1 MKSALR
7 IVVGLGLLVV
17 VLMAALAAYLAFVFD
32 ANDYRDRL
40 SELVAEQTGRQL
52 TLSGEMKLSVFPWL
66 GFELG
71 AAELGNAP
79 GFSDRPFAAL
89 TAAEARVKLLP
100 LLRKEVA
107 VDRVVLKGLQLSL
120 ERRADGKTNW
130 DDLVEPEAARDTNG
144 AGPGEASGGHPSALA
159 VGGVDIQDAVIRWE
173 DETTQAKHSL
183 SDVDIQTG
191 EIAPGVPFNIDLGA
205 SFSASEPAIQGRFS
219 LSAKASLDLAAKR
232 YSLAGLRAGFK
243 ADGAGIPGGR
253 VDAGLMADVVADLG
267 QGTLSVKGLSLKA
280 YDVALTGAL
289 EGTGLMD
296 AMVLTGPVVLEGLN
310 PRELLA
316 RLNIEAPR
324 TANPERLKRA
334 AIKAVLTATPTRVAL
349 SDLNATLDDSKMT
362 GRLEVA
368 DLVKSALRFD
378 VSLDALD
385 VDSYLPPT
393 AANGSA
399 AATGGAPAN
408 DPAAAPAATG
418 GLRTLDAAGRVR
430 IGKLKLSGL
439 QASAV
444 DVGIKAAGGRIEV
457 TPKAALYDGR
467 LDSQVS
473 VDVRPKTPALT
484 VGGGVTDVQI
494 GPLLRDL
501 TGKPE
506 KLTGRARV
514 GFDLKGSGL
523 DAPTLKRS
531 LAGTTTL
538 AVLDGAVKGVNVAQF
553 LREAQAQLTGQKAE
567 QASGPAQ
574 TDFSDLKASV
584 VLGGG
589 VARNDDLAMRSPLL
603 RVGGAG
609 MANLLSEAI
618 DYRIETSLVGTLTGQ
633 GGKSLDKVKGVT
645 VPVHITGSF
654 SEPKYALDTEAL
666 LAGALQGRLE
676 QEKAAVKEKVE
687 AVREKAKDQIK
698 EELKK
703 GLGGLFR

>member
-7 IVVGLGLLVV
+7 VVVGLGLLML

-40 SELVAEQTGRQL
+40 SELVSEQTGRQL

-130 DDLVEPEAARDTNG
+130 DDLVDPEAAHDANG

-191 EIAPGVPFNIDLGA
+191 EIAPGVPFNIELGA
-205 SFSASEPAIQGRFS
+205 SFSVSEPAIQGRFS
-219 LSAKASLDLAAKR
+219 ASGKASLDLVAKR
-232 YSLAGLRAGFK
+232 YSMLGLRAGLK
-243 ADGAGIPGGR
+243 AEGAGVPGGR
-253 VDAGLMADVVADLG
+253 VDAGLMADLAVDLA

-296 AMVLTGPVVLEGLN
+296 AMVLTGPLVLDGLN
-310 PRELLA
+310 PRDLLA

-334 AIKAVLTATPTRVAL
+334 ALKATLTATPKRIAL
-349 SDLNATLDDSKMT
+349 TELAATLDDSKIT
-362 GRLEVA
+362 GQLEVA
-368 DLVKSALRFD
+368 DLAKNALRFD
-378 VSLDALD
+378 VSLDTLD
-385 VDSYLPPT
+385 VDSYLPP
-393 AANGSA
+393 AVANGDAGASA
-399 AATGGAPAN
+399 GAPEN
-408 DPAAAPAATG
+408 DPAAAPPATG

-430 IGKLKLSGL
+430 VGTLKVSGL

-444 DVGIKAAGGRIEV
+444 DVGIKAAGGRIAV
-457 TPKAALYDGR
+457 TPKATLYEGR
-467 LDSQVS
+467 LDSPVNL
-473 VDVRPKTPALT
+473 DMRPKTPLL
-484 VGGGVTDVQI
+484 VVSGGVTDVQI

-506 KLTGRARV
+506 RLTGRARV
-514 GFDLKGSGL
+514 SFDLKGSGL
-523 DAPTLKRS
+523 NAPALKRS

-538 AVLDGAVKGVNVAQF
+538 AVLDGAIKGVNIAQF
-553 LREAQAQLTGQKAE
+553 LREAQAQLAGEKVDQD
-567 QASGPAQ
+567 SGPAQ

-584 VLGGG
+584 RLGDG

-609 MANLLSEAI
+609 VANLVSEVI
-618 DYRIETSLVGTLTGQ
+618 DYRIETTLVGTLTGQ

-645 VPVHITGSF
+645 VPVHVTGSF
-654 SEPKYALDTEAL
+654 SDPKYALDAEAL
-666 LAGALQGRLE
+666 LAGALKGRID

-687 AVREKAKDQIK
+687 AVREKAKDQLK

>member
-7 IVVGLGLLVV
+7 IVVGLGLLVL

-130 DDLVEPEAARDTNG
+130 DDLVEPEVAHDANS

-205 SFSASEPAIQGRFS
+205 SFSVSEPAIQGRFS
-219 LSAKASLDLAAKR
+219 ASGKASLDLAAKR
-232 YSLAGLRAGFK
+232 YSVLGLRAGLK
-243 ADGAGIPGGR
+243 AEGAGVPGGQ
-253 VDAGLMADVVADLG
+253 VDAGLMADVVADLA

-280 YDVALTGAL
+280 YEVALTGAL

-310 PRELLA
+310 PRDLLA

-334 AIKAVLTATPTRVAL
+334 ALKATLTATPKRVAL
-349 SDLNATLDDSKMT
+349 ADLAATLDDSKIT
-362 GRLEVA
+362 GQLEVA
-368 DLVKSALRFD
+368 DLAKSALRFD
-378 VSLDALD
+378 VSMDALD
-385 VDSYLPPT
+385 IDSYLPP
-393 AANGSA
+393 AVANGDAGSA
-399 AATGGAPAN
+399 AGAPGD
-408 DPAAAPAATG
+408 DPAAAPPATG
-418 GLRTLDAAGRVR
+418 GLRALDATGRVR
-430 IGKLKLSGL
+430 IGKLKVSGL

-444 DVGIKAAGGRIEV
+444 DVGIKAAGGRIGV
-457 TPKAALYDGR
+457 TPKATLYEGR
-467 LDSQVS
+467 LDSPVNL
-473 VDVRPKTPALT
+473 DVRHKAPLIAI
-484 VGGGVTDVQI
+484 GGGVTDVQI

-506 KLTGRARV
+506 RLTGRARV
-514 GFDLKGSGL
+514 SFDLKGTGL
-523 DAPTLKRS
+523 NAPALKRS
-531 LAGTTTL
+531 LTGTTTL
-538 AVLDGAVKGVNVAQF
+538 AVLDGAIKGVNIAQF
-553 LREAQAQLTGQKAE
+553 LREAQAQLTGEKVDQD
-567 QASGPAQ
+567 SGPAQ

-584 VLGGG
+584 RLGDG

-603 RVGGAG
+603 RVGGTG
-609 MANLLSEAI
+609 TANLVSEAI

-633 GGKSLDKVKGVT
+633 GGKSLDRVRGVT
-645 VPVHITGSF
+645 VPVHVTGSF
-654 SEPKYALDTEAL
+654 SDPKYALDAEAL
-666 LAGALQGRLE
+666 LAGALKGRLD

-687 AVREKAKDQIK
+687 AVREKAKDQLK

>member
-1 MKSALR
+1 MKSVLR
-7 IVVGLGLLVV
+7 IVVGLGLLVLV
-17 VLMAALAAYLAFVFD
+17 AMAALAAYLAFVFD

-40 SELVAEQTGRQL
+40 SELVAEQTGREL

-71 AAELGNAP
+71 ALELGNAK

-89 TAAEARVKLLP
+89 SAAEARVKLLP

-130 DDLVEPEAARDTNG
+130 DDLLKPDTEKGGPGDGAGDASG
-144 AGPGEASGGHPSALA
+144 AGPSALV
-159 VGGVDIQDAVIRWE
+159 VGGVDIQDAVIRWD
-173 DETTQAKHSL
+173 DETTKVKHSL

-205 SFSASEPAIQGRFS
+205 SFSSSEPAIQGRVTV
-219 LSAKASLDLAAKR
+219 SAKASLDLAAKR
-232 YSLAGLRAGFK
+232 YSLMGLRAGLK
-243 ADGAGIPGGR
+243 ANGAGLPGGS
-253 VDAGLMADVVADLG
+253 VDAGLMADLSADLAAG
-267 QGTLSVKGLSLKA
+267 NVSVKGLSLKA

-296 AMVLTGPVVLEGLN
+296 AMVLKGPVVLEGVN

-316 RLNIEAPR
+316 RLKIDAPR
-324 TANPERLKRA
+324 TANPDRLKRA
-334 AIKAVLTATPTRVAL
+334 ALKGTLLVTPARIAL
-349 SDLNATLDDSKMT
+349 SDLVATLDDSKIS
-362 GRLEVA
+362 GQLEIA
-368 DLVKSALRFD
+368 DLKKSALRFD
-378 VSLDALD
+378 ISVDALD
-385 VDSYLPPT
+385 VDSYLPPA
-393 AANGSA
+393 AANGSGGGA
-399 AATGGAPAN
+399 AGAPAS
-408 DPAAAPAATG
+408 APAAVPPATD
-418 GLRTLDAAGRVR
+418 GLRNLDAAGRLR
-430 IGKLKLSGL
+430 IGKLKASGL

-444 DVGIKAAGGRIEV
+444 DVGIKAAGGRIDV
-457 TPKAALYDGR
+457 TPKASLYEGS
-467 LDSQVS
+467 LDSRVS
-473 VDVRPKTPALT
+473 VDVRPKTPTLT
-484 VGGGVTDVQI
+484 LGGGVTDVQI

-514 GFDLKGSGL
+514 GFDLKGAGL
-523 DAPTLKRS
+523 DAPALKQS

-553 LREAQAQLTGQKAE
+553 LREAQAQLTGEKVAQD
-567 QASGPAQ
+567 SGPAQ
-574 TDFSDLKASV
+574 TDFSDLKASI

-609 MANLLSEAI
+609 TANLVSEVI

-645 VPVHITGSF
+645 VPVHVTGSF
-654 SEPKYALDTEAL
+654 SDPKYALDAEAL
-666 LAGALQGRLE
+666 LAGALKGRLD
-676 QEKAAVKEKVE
+676 QEKAVVQEKVE
-687 AVREKAKDQIK
+687 AVREKAKDQLK